1 MRGYNY
7 EIIKVSVIQWYEKVL
22 SGLKN
27 QDGIILSKNSEDT
40 LIIDFDFQN
49 CIAQLSVTNLQ
60 FVPYQFVYFEAIAI
74 ETSNQIYCFFDDDTW
89 QKSDVINALDKALIF
104 CSNYKVTYVNPSIF
118 THWN

>member
-1 MRGYNY
+1 MSDYNY
-7 EIIKVSVIQWYEKVL
+7 ETIKASVIRWYEKVL
-22 SGLKN
+22 YELTGK
-27 QDGIILSKNSEDT
+27 DEIFLSKNSEKA